1 MKIEAWI
8 KGFMRWSKKN
18 PMTAGV
24 LTFVPV
30 MTIAG
35 VVKVARVLGKGLG
48 FIGKPGK
55 VGGMGGGDKGLDGL
69 GREWGWGLDE
79 FKGFAGSKGGPFEGM
94 LKVLQMLV

>member
-1 MKIEAWI
+1 
-8 KGFMRWSKKN
+8 
-18 PMTAGV
+18 MTAGV

-35 VVKVARVLGKGLG
+35 VVKIARGMGKGLG
-48 FIGKPGK
+48 FIGKLGK
-55 VGGMGGGDKGLDGL
+55 AGGMRGGDKRPEGL
-69 GREWGWGLDE
+69 GRGWGWGLDE